1 MTSSDRRPPVHDP
14 SDHVPPRRAPLRRT
28 VVTRAVLVV
37 ATVVACI
44 VFASSSPY
52 FLSANNLVNL
62 LNDLALAGI
71 VAIPATFLMMTGHVD
86 LSVGATAAFTGVVLA
101 ASAPGYGLAGGLA
114 VALGAGLLVGAVNG
128 ALVTV
133 GGVNN
138 VAATFGTMALAR
150 GLAYLIP
157 SGLAIVLLGFRALGN
172 TEPFWGIAL
181 PTFIFGALA
190 LVAAALSRRPTG
202 RRLRTIGRIPRSRR
216 LERRSERRWVFGLY
230 VVSALAA
237 TLVGLIRTSQLGTGL
252 PSAALGLELTVVTA
266 VLLGGGHL
274 AGGRGSVGGTL
285 LALLLMYTINNGL
298 SLANVTAYAGQVFT
312 AALLVIA
319 LVIDGPLP
327 RRGHA
332 DSSDPRTR

>member
-1 MTSSDRRPPVHDP
+1 MTETPHRRTAHHEPHRP
-14 SDHVPPRRAPLRRT
+14 PLRRV
-28 VVTRAVLVV
+28 VVTRAALIV
-37 ATVVACI
+37 ATVAACV
-44 VFASSSPY
+44 VFATSSPY

-71 VAIPATFLMMTGHVD
+71 VAIPATFLMMTGHID
-86 LSVGATAAFTGVVLA
+86 LSVGGTAAFTGVLLA
-101 ASAPGYGLAGGLA
+101 ASAPSYGIFGGLVVA
-114 VALGAGLLVGAVNG
+114 VIGGLVVGLLNG
-128 ALVTV
+128 ALVTI
-133 GGVNN
+133 GRVNN
-138 VAATFGTMALAR
+138 VASTFATMALTR

-172 TEPFWGIAL
+172 TEAFWGIAL
-181 PTFIFGALA
+181 PTVIFGALA
-190 LVAAALSRRPTG
+190 VIAALISRGPAG
-202 RRLRTIGRIPRSRR
+202 RRARTIGRVPRERR
-216 LERRSERRWVFGLY
+216 LALRSERRWVFGLY
-230 VVSALAA
+230 VGSALAA

-252 PSAALGLELTVVTA
+252 PSAGLGMELTVVTA

-285 LALLLMYTINNGL
+285 LALLLIYTINNGL

-327 RRGHA
+327 RRGPSA
-332 DSSDPRTR
+332 SSDPVG

>member
-1 MTSSDRRPPVHDP
+1 
-14 SDHVPPRRAPLRRT
+14 
-28 VVTRAVLVV
+28 
-37 ATVVACI
+37 
-44 VFASSSPY
+44 
-52 FLSANNLVNL
+52 
-62 LNDLALAGI
+62 
-71 VAIPATFLMMTGHVD
+71 
-86 LSVGATAAFTGVVLA
+86 
-101 ASAPGYGLAGGLA
+101 
-114 VALGAGLLVGAVNG
+114 
-128 ALVTV
+128 
-133 GGVNN
+133 
-138 VAATFGTMALAR
+138 MALAR

-190 LVAAALSRRPTG
+190 VVAAALSRAAGRPAAGPSGGSREPAAGAAGPNDGGCSGSTWS
-202 RRLRTIGRIPRSRR
+202 PR
-216 LERRSERRWVFGLY
+216 
-230 VVSALAA
+230 LAA

-327 RRGHA
+327 RRGRPTRPIPWP
-332 DSSDPRTR
+332 DPLVAGLQDPSFTWVRP